1 MKKINMPEGNLK
13 AMIDVVEDC
22 VHKNK
27 IELLAQILLQLQ
39 TEYRE
44 VCELSTDGDY
54 QITWTHQE
62 VLDYLTYNQKY

>member
-1 MKKINMPEGNLK
+1 MPEDKLR

-22 VHKNK
+22 VHKGK
-27 IELLAQILLQLQ
+27 IELLAQILLKLQ

>member
-1 MKKINMPEGNLK
+1 MPEGNLK